1 MIDDKQLE
9 KILRRVEKPAR
20 YIGNEHNSIKKEV
33 TNDTVRFAF
42 AFPDVYDVGMSHLGL
57 HILYNLLN
65 NEKDIYCERV
75 FSPWV
80 DMEEQMR
87 NNDVLLYGLESKDP
101 INEFDFVGFTLQY
114 EMSYTNILN
123 MLDLGG
129 ISLLSKDRKDKEPF
143 VIAGGPCAFNPE
155 PLADII
161 DIFVIGEGEE
171 VTLEILN
178 MYKQWKKE
186 DKSRKDF
193 LCMISSI
200 EGVYVPQLYNV
211 LYNEDGT
218 IRDFFAESENVST
231 RIRKRIIRNLDETFF
246 PEKIIV
252 PFIETVHD
260 RIMLEIFRGCTRGC
274 RFCQAGMIYRPIR
287 ERSVDS
293 LVELAKRL
301 VEATGHEEI
310 SLSSLSTSDYSSI
323 VELVNRLITEF
334 KDKKIGLSLPSLRLD
349 SFSLDVIEEIQKV
362 RKTGLTFAPEAGSQ
376 RLRDV
381 INKGITEENLINS
394 VRDAF
399 GSGWS
404 TVKLYFMLGLPTEN
418 SDDILGIKD
427 LAYKVKDEFF
437 KLPREERKGNLKVT
451 VSTACFVPK
460 PFTPFQWHPQDT
472 IQVFNEKINLLK
484 SKIKDNK
491 ITYNHHD
498 SRLSYLE
505 AVLARGDRKLSKVLI
520 KAWEKGCKFDGWADL
535 FDFSKWMSAFEDCGI
550 DPDFYA
556 TRERNYDEIL
566 PWDFIDAGVSKDYLI
581 KENEKAKKGELT
593 KDCRLGCTACGI
605 NTCFTGGVC

>member
-218 IRDFFAESENVST
+218 IRDFFAESENAST

-484 SKIKDNK
+484 SKIRDNK

>member
-1 MIDDKQLE
+1 MVNKELLE
-9 KILRRVEKPAR
+9 KILSRVEKPAR
-20 YIGNEHNSIKKEV
+20 YIGGELNSIKKEV
-33 TNDTVRFAF
+33 DEDTIRFAF

-65 NEKDIYCERV
+65 DDKDIFCERV
-75 FSPWV
+75 FAPWI
-80 DMEEQMR
+80 DMENEMR
-87 NNDVLLYGLESKDP
+87 ANDIALFGLESKDP

-114 EMSYTNILN
+114 EMSYTNIIN

-129 ISLLSKDRKDKEPF
+129 ISLLSTDRNNDEPF
-143 VIAGGPCAFNPE
+143 IIAGGPCVFNPE
-155 PLADII
+155 PLADIV

-178 MYKQWKKE
+178 RYKSWKKTGK
-186 DKSRKDF
+186 DRDDF
-193 LCMISSI
+193 LRSISKI
-200 EGVYVPQLYNV
+200 EGVYVPKFYNV
-211 LYNEDGT
+211 NYNEDGT
-218 IRDFFAESENVST
+218 IKEFYAENESFPTKIN
-231 RIRKRIIRNLDETFF
+231 KRIINNLDNFYF
-246 PEKIIV
+246 PDKIIV

-274 RFCQAGMIYRPIR
+274 RFCQAGMIYRPVR
-287 ERSVDS
+287 ERSIDNLIEIARK
-293 LVELAKRL
+293 LVES
-301 VEATGHEEI
+301 TGHEEI
-310 SLSSLSTSDYSSI
+310 SLSSLSTSDYSN
-323 VELVNRLITEF
+323 VEELVKRLIEEF
-334 KDKKIGLSLPSLRLD
+334 KNKKIGLSLPSLRLD
-349 SFSLDVIEEIQKV
+349 SFSLDVIEEIQTV

-381 INKGITEENLINS
+381 INKGIVEENIINT

-404 TVKLYFMLGLPTEN
+404 TVKLYFMLGLPTETM
-418 SDDILGIKD
+418 DDVFGIKD

-437 KLPREERKGNLKVT
+437 KIPREERKGNLKIT

-460 PFTPFQWHPQDT
+460 PFTPFQWYPQNT
-472 IQVFNEKINLLK
+472 IQEFNEKILLLRN
-484 SKIKDNK
+484 KIKDNK

-505 AVLARGDRKLSKVLI
+505 AVLARGDRRLSKVLI
-520 KAWEKGCKFDGWADL
+520 SAWEKGCKFDGWADL
-535 FDFSKWMSAFEDCGI
+535 FDFNKWMSAFKECDV

-556 TRERNYDEIL
+556 TRERDYDEIL

-581 KENEKAKKGELT
+581 KEYEKSKQGILT
-593 KDCRLGCTACGI
+593 KDCRLDCNACGI
-605 NTCFTGGVC
+605 NESFLGGVC